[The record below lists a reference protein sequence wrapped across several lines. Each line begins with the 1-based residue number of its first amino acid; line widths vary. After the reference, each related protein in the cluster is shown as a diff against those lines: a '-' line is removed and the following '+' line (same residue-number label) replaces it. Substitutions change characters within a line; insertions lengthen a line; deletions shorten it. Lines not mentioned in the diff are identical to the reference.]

1 MDNLTTI
8 SILWLASFLD
18 YVIGDPWGWLH
29 PVQVI
34 GWFISSYSKWIL
46 DRFENKKV
54 RKLAGIILGLVII
67 LGTGLVCWLIIDIAK
82 QINFI
87 LALILQVVLLASCFA
102 DKSLR
107 QASADVLRYLVVDD
121 LKQARYRLS
130 FYVGRDTENLSSTEI
145 YRAVLETVTENA
157 TDGVTAP
164 LFYALLG
171 GFIPTIGVVPLAMA
185 YKASSTLDS
194 MVGYRNQIYID
205 LGWFSAKVEDYL
217 TWIPCRLTV
226 LTLALISGN
235 TIESLQQT
243 RQYAVQDSSPNS
255 GWSESIYAVILGVQ
269 LGGVNIY
276 KGEKRVKP
284 LLGKASNTIDATTIE
299 KALSLTRTCFLI
311 WLTIASGFLRR
322 LG

>member
-235 TIESLQQT
+235 TIERLQQT